1 MKRIYT
7 TLICLSLVI
16 LLSGCL
22 YPEERR
28 MQLDQLPEHI
38 QRVEAAVK
46 VYKENNNGWLPYLY
60 REEEV
65 KFTSKYLVDFRRLQ
79 GYVGEIPPTAFE
91 KGGYFLYVLIDVEK
105 DPKVRLFDLRVNDQ
119 VGRVQPVVQMYLQKN
134 KALPTKERIDDH
146 LYTIDFEKIKM
157 DPITIPSPYS
167 STELPLLI
175 DKKGQVYIDYRTE
188 AMKKLQNSKQNISP
202 DLDLRMWLSEDS
214 FYVPAFSPPMK
225 LKNQEPVFVI
235 E

>member
-1 MKRIYT
+1 MKRIYKT
-7 TLICLSLVI
+7 FIWISLLI
-16 LLSGCL
+16 LLTGCL

-28 MQLDQLPEHI
+28 IQLDQLPEHV

-46 VYKENNNGWLPYLY
+46 VYKENNEGWLPYLY
-60 REEEV
+60 REDEV
-65 KFTSKYLVDFRRLQ
+65 KFTTKYLVDFQRLQ

-91 KGGYFLYVLIDVEK
+91 KGGYFIYVLTDVEK
-105 DPKVRLFDLRVNDQ
+105 SPKVRLFDLRVNDE
-119 VGRVQPVVQMYLQKN
+119 VSRVQPVVQMYLEKN
-134 KALPTKERIDDH
+134 KTLPLKEKIDDQ

-157 DPITIPSPYS
+157 EPIMIQSPYS
-167 STELPLLI
+167 SSELPLLI
-175 DKKGQVYIDYRTE
+175 DDKGKVYIDYRTE

-225 LKNQEPVFVI
+225 LKNQEPVFDI